1 MALEDKDIFNAIF
14 NKYSDQ
20 PIEFIMEQYEKA
32 KLLNMAIE
40 RRINAQAEQP
50 VKAEEAAPA
59 ALPPVAEPLPVE
71 EEKKPAQARPGPQ
84 KDLHQGRSGLQSRG
98 SHHRQHHHLLP
109 VRQGGLLPDFPPSGQ
124 PRHQCGRVQIPLRL
138 SFRAE
143 ADVPEFRSQDA
154 AQCPKGPAGSQGKAA
169 GRKRLTPYGMA
180 SSQERHD
187 PQETNKGMPTG
198 IPLFYFLTNRSR
210 RRHAPAPPP
219 QRDQGRY
226 ARRANMGT
234 GL

>member
-32 KLLNMAIE
+32 KILNMAIE

-50 VKAEEAAPA
+50 VKVEEAAPA
-59 ALPPVAEPLPVE
+59 ALPPVDEPLPVE
-71 EEKKPAQARPGPQ
+71 EEKKPAPAPK

-109 VRQGGLLPDFPPSGQ
+109 VRQGGLLPDVPPSGQ
-124 PRHQCGRVQIPLRL
+124 SRHQCGRVQIPLRL

-154 AQCPKGPAGSQGKAA
+154 PQCPEGPAGAQGKAP
-169 GRKRLTPYGMA
+169 GRKRLTPSWHGLLC
-180 SSQERHD
+180 SQER
-187 PQETNKGMPTG
+187 
-198 IPLFYFLTNRSR
+198 
-210 RRHAPAPPP
+210 A
-219 QRDQGRY
+219 
-226 ARRANMGT
+226 
-234 GL
+234 